1 MAASRLTIRTLV
13 LAAIALSLA
22 CAHAAQAQ
30 RTTVASFKA
39 GTGGSGG
46 KVATFTA
53 KTSGSG
59 TSLYT
64 VKGDAAPRT
73 ASGSGPSAP
82 LSAQAQAIRA
92 AQMMRGVKAAP
103 SHAAAPTILA
113 TNAICVVRHP
123 GDPAPELPALPL
135 SAGVQ
140 PAAPAPPAA
149 QEDAQVEPAVV
160 AEKPSDAKPPEPKA
174 VDPHALKRNAFALQG
189 WSTK

>member
-64 VKGDAAPRT
+64 VKGDAAPRS
-73 ASGSGPSAP
+73 ASGSGPSVP

-92 AQMMRGVKAAP
+92 AQMMRGVKAPPAHTAP
-103 SHAAAPTILA
+103 AILA
-113 TNAICVVRHP
+113 TNTICVVRHP

-149 QEDAQVEPAVV
+149 QEDAQVEAAVV